1 MFEAYSVGV
10 TLRITNL
17 VSPQLALLAKEFEKL
32 DLLTVTLNKSL
43 KAISV
48 DSTGL
53 QALSK
58 ATNSTNR
65 AFERATVAAGAYEAR
80 LAAIHRTG
88 AALGAAG
95 AGLPRLPGVGGSGSG
110 ASGGGGY
117 HGRGG
122 FHGGNIHMGPGGIG
136 MGTIGMAAGD
146 AFVPLAVTAAAI
158 YAGKSLF
165 DSAKELDTER
175 QRFKLFGLS
184 DDQNNEAFKFAAG
197 MRVYGSTEIENLRN
211 FREAQGVFRE
221 AGLGGSDALAGAK
234 LAAPILSKLNALD
247 GSLDDESAARSAASN
262 LSMLRFVESAGGL
275 KSQAEFNRLANIGYR
290 LKVGSGDTVDWQQ
303 LQQFEKTGGSSVIN
317 MTGEGLARIEP
328 SISTLG
334 GGRVGTSLATGFGR
348 LEGIIRGLPVPV
360 IDELLK
366 SGVWDPSKVELN
378 SRGGVAK
385 FLDPHGPMSA
395 GMSKMLSENPEG
407 FYEQVIRPIYA
418 KMNLDAAGVIRQ
430 NALIYGRTGGA
441 LANEWEKQLGTIEK
455 AVAAFQKTLD
465 ISAATAKLPDSVSGQ
480 EQEFEAAWKDFKT
493 QFGQSI
499 LPFFTGLLKGG
510 AFLLRGMHGDGSTF
524 EGGQQAEASFQN
536 RLGSAGRRWVEDPS
550 KPGSGHWESAYV
562 AQSGGAGRW
571 NMAIQLNADAEKLGF
586 GLSKVLGNSANGS
599 QTGIETLDPTQS
611 LIQAGGGIHF

>member
-10 TLRITNL
+10 TLRLHDL
-17 VSPQLALLAKEFEKL
+17 VSPQLTLLTKEFEKL
-32 DLLTVTLNKSL
+32 DLLTGALSKSL

-53 QALSK
+53 RALAT

-65 AFERATVAAGAYEAR
+65 AFERATVAAGAYESR
-80 LAAIHRTG
+80 LAAIHRLGG
-88 AALGAAG
+88 AMGG
-95 AGLPRLPGVGGSGSG
+95 GVPRLPGIGGGGS
-110 ASGGGGY
+110 GGY

-122 FHGGNIHMGPGGIG
+122 FHGGNVHMGPGGIG
-136 MGTIGMAAGD
+136 LGTVGMAAGD
-146 AFVPLAVTAAAI
+146 AFVPLAVTAGLL

-165 DSAKELDTER
+165 ESAKDLDTER

-184 DDQNNEAFKFAAG
+184 DAQNSEAFKFAAG

-221 AGLGGSDALAGAK
+221 AGLGGSEALSGAK

-247 GSLDDESAARSAASN
+247 GSLDDESASRSAASN
-262 LSMLRFVESAGGL
+262 LAMLRFVESAGGL
-275 KSQAEFNRLANIGYR
+275 KSQTEFNRLANIGYR

-366 SGVWDPSKVELN
+366 SGVWDKSKVELN

-395 GMSKMLSENPEG
+395 GMSKLLSENPEG
-407 FYEQVIRPIYA
+407 FYEQVIRPVYA

-465 ISAATAKLPDSVSGQ
+465 ISAATAKLPDSITGQ
-480 EQEFEAAWKDFKT
+480 EKEFEAAWTDFKT
-493 QFGQSI
+493 QFGTTV
-499 LPFFTGLLKGG
+499 LPLFTGILKGG
-510 AFLLRGMHGDGSTF
+510 ASIFRHLNDNQHFPNGR
-524 EGGQQAEASFQN
+524 EADDLFWQKHN
-536 RLGSAGRRWVEDPS
+536 G
-550 KPGSGHWESAYV
+550 GSGQRYDWSAPSMFGNPLV
-562 AQSGGAGRW
+562 GRSPF
-571 NMAIQLNADAEKLGF
+571 IGADAKQPINITVQSVLDGRVIAESTAQHF
-586 GLSKVLGNSANGS
+586 GDSANGS